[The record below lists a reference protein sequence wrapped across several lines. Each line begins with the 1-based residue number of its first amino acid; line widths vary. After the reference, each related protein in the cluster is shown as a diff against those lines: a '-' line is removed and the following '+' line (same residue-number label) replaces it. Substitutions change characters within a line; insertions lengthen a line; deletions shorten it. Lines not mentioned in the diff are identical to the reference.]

1 MSTVDNIF
9 VLHGLITHFL
19 NHGKKLYCAFIDYT
33 KAFDYVVWD
42 NLWFKLVKLGLRGNI
57 LDIIKSM
64 YENVKS
70 RVKFCN
76 KIGNEFFCSLGLRQG
91 ECLSPLLCSLFLND
105 IEEQFILSGLDGID
119 LNMFKMFML
128 LYADDIVIFSNTAE
142 ELHYGLNLLSEYCAK
157 WKLKVNVSKSR
168 ILIFRAG
175 GLLPRNLSFSCEDE
189 VLE

>member
-19 NHGKKLYCAFIDYT
+19 NHGKKLYCAFIDYI
-33 KAFDYVVWD
+33 KAFDYVVRD

-76 KIGNEFFCSLGLRQG
+76 KIRNEFFCSLGVRQG
-91 ECLSPLLCSLFLND
+91 ECLSPLLFSLFLND
-105 IEEQFILSGLDGID
+105 IEEQFILSGFHGID

-128 LYADDIVIFSNTAE
+128 LYADDIVIFSILFINNSSCLTTRHIFFLGRKLCYVGALMCCL
-142 ELHYGLNLLSEYCAK
+142 LHSIRGHHA
-157 WKLKVNVSKSR
+157 
-168 ILIFRAG
+168 
-175 GLLPRNLSFSCEDE
+175 
-189 VLE
+189 